1 MQKFIIIS
9 ILFHISLLAIVQLD
23 LIEIKSEKK
32 QVISIGVLEESPPP
46 IKKEPK
52 KVVKKE
58 PKKVVKKEPKKV
70 VKKEP
75 KKVVKKE
82 PKKVVKKEPKK
93 VVKKEPKKV
102 VKKEPKKVIKKESKK
117 NEKFDDLLK
126 NLASEDL
133 KDEIKKSS
141 IDNKIKELSNNSL
154 LEKPREEKKEK
165 KNLIYNIIQDAI
177 NDEWKRPP
185 GIKIVKNLNTKLI
198 IKLDSDGNVIK
209 VVLHKQ
215 TQADILNNST
225 LQPYLDS
232 ALRAVKK
239 ASPIEGLPKDSY
251 SIWREIV
258 INFKPEET
266 R

>member
-1 MQKFIIIS
+1 LQKFTIIS
-9 ILFHISLLAIVQLD
+9 ILFHISLFAIVQFD
-23 LIEIKSEKK
+23 FIEIHSEKK
-32 QVISIGVLEESPPP
+32 QIISIGVLEEKLPPI

-52 KVVKKE
+52 KIVKKE
-58 PKKVVKKEPKKV
+58 PKKIIKKEPKKIVKKEPKKI

-75 KKVVKKE
+75 KKIFKKE
-82 PKKVVKKEPKK
+82 PKKIIKKEPKN
-93 VVKKEPKKV
+93 KER
-102 VKKEPKKVIKKESKK
+102 
-117 NEKFDDLLK
+117 FDDLLK

-133 KDEIKKSS
+133 EDETKKSS
-141 IDNKIKELSNNSL
+141 IDNKIKELSNTVL
-154 LEKPREEKKEK
+154 LEKTSEVKKEEFSLIQK
-165 KNLIYNIIQDAI
+165 IIYNAI
-177 NDEWKRPP
+177 DSEWKRPP
-185 GIKIVKNLNTKLI
+185 GIKIVKNLNIKLI

-239 ASPIEGLPKDSY
+239 ASPIEGLRKDRY

-266 R
+266 K